1 MYEAVFEV
9 DHHHPQQEFSETE
22 CVALL
27 TEVVGSSLIHHL
39 FSCLKKS
46 ERVVVGRGGGAGE
59 GVVLPTR
66 TACSPLHSRTCF

>member
-1 MYEAVFEV
+1 MYETVFEV

-46 ERVVVGRGGGAGE
+46 ERVVVYPLAQP
-59 GVVLPTR
+59 VLR
-66 TACSPLHSRTCF
+66 CIAAHVFEEDSSARQW